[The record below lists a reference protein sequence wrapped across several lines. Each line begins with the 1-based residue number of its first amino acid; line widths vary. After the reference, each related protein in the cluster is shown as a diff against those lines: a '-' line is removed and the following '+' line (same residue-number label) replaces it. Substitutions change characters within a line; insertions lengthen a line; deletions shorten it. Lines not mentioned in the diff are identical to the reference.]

1 MTIIRRCASLVAAS
15 CVTAAGYFSGLA
27 SSPAESPAVDA
38 AKPSSYAPATD
49 LGVEIGYFIGQ
60 LDETLA
66 KKEDF
71 EGAGQSRVA
80 KEGSVLATVCLT
92 LAMHDSDTPL
102 VKSAPAMLAA
112 VAAESCEGGR
122 IIEGGKGSC
131 WRICTKRSDYKLNG
145 LPTAHWARVENSV
158 APLGLLMKQVPFINS
173 TLKKYVQGDRFKS
186 RTAISAPAAAT
197 LAAIAQATIADTSAA
212 TKPGE
217 AAQWEQLCIEMRD
230 AAGSVNQAIHAG
242 DVEKTDKSLAALSK
256 SCTDCHAQFRNQHK

>member
-1 MTIIRRCASLVAAS
+1 MKIVRPCTSLVAAI
-15 CVTAAGYFSGLA
+15 CVAAAGYFSGLA
-27 SSPAESPAVDA
+27 SSPGESPAADA
-38 AKPSSYAPATD
+38 AKPSSYAPAVD
-49 LGVEIGYFIGQ
+49 LGVEIGYCISQ

-80 KEGSVLATVCLT
+80 KQGSVLATICLT

-112 VAAESCEGGR
+112 AQSLVKADNYEAAKEALANLHKAADS
-122 IIEGGKGSC
+122 
-131 WRICTKRSDYKLNG
+131 KLDG
-145 LPTAHWARVENSV
+145 LPTAPREWKPV

-197 LAAIAQATIADTSAA
+197 LAAIAQATMADTSAA

-242 DVEKTDKSLAALSK
+242 DAEKKDKALAALSK